1 MSLGELLDLKVGIE
15 TISDKSVLSIKISGQ
30 ITSENIF
37 ALNNKMK
44 GILEEGPFFCILD
57 MSELHYIN
65 SSGISMVLSIQKAI
79 KQNDGKLILIE
90 PSSTIK
96 DVLELTDLLSSFRV
110 VPSVEL
116 AKKEFVS
123 S

>member
-1 MSLGELLDLKVGIE
+1 
-15 TISDKSVLSIKISGQ
+15 
-30 ITSENIF
+30 
-37 ALNNKMK
+37 MK

-57 MSELHYIN
+57 MSELDYIN
-65 SSGISMVLSIQKAI
+65 SSGISMILNIQKAI
-79 KQNDGKLILIE
+79 RQNDGKLVLIE
-90 PSSTIK
+90 PSSTVK
-96 DVLELTDLLSSFRV
+96 DVLELTDLLASFRM